1 MSTSRILDEFLDQP
15 PMRERIVAV
24 RTADQSL
31 LTNVPHLVVHHS
43 PLGYEWGYGGSGP
56 SDFAL
61 NIAENMLRLMDH
73 EGPLMEGRTFDRY
86 RLFRAAW
93 ELHQPLKAQFVVGL
107 PRDVGIYS
115 LLYEDVRAWIAAQLD
130 APEAS

>member
-93 ELHQPLKAQFVVGL
+93 ELHQPLKA
-107 PRDVGIYS
+107 PTPTAETTIKCTTCYMCACWYS
-115 LLYEDVRAWIAAQLD
+115 FKISTAICCC
-130 APEAS
+130 